1 MDQLTSP
8 SGHGGDTGLGLG
20 DATGEDNTGE
30 DNRLN

>member
-8 SGHGGDTGLGLG
+8 SGREGDTGLGLG
-20 DATGEDNTGE
+20 DATGEDNMGE